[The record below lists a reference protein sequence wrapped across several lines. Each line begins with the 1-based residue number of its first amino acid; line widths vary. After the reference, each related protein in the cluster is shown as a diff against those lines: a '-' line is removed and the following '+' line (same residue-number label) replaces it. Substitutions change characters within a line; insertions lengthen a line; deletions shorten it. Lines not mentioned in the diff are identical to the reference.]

1 MQKIFW
7 FLGLIASLTTL
18 VILGFNINAGNAG
31 QQLDRNILG
40 NILGDTLG
48 NTLGN
53 TSSDEPANL
62 PPEERSTLLISSRQD
77 GRLLE
82 LTNQQRASNGVA
94 ALRLSA
100 QLGRAAQS
108 HAEDMA
114 NRNFFSHT
122 GSNGSRMSDRVN
134 QAGYAWQAVGEN
146 IYMGTNATPR
156 QAVTGWMNSTG
167 HRQNIL
173 NSNYTEIGFG
183 VANRGRDVYYVQV
196 FGRPR

>member
-1 MQKIFW
+1 MQKKSW
-7 FLGLIASLTTL
+7 FFVPIASLTTL

-31 QQLDRNILG
+31 QQLDRNILF
-40 NILGDTLG
+40 DTLS
-48 NTLGN
+48 NTLRN
-53 TSSDEPANL
+53 TSSNGLDHL
-62 PPEERSTLLISSRQD
+62 PPEERSILLISSRQD

-82 LTNQQRASNGVA
+82 LTNQQRANNGVA

-122 GSNGSRMSDRVN
+122 GSNGSSMSDRVN
-134 QAGYAWQAVGEN
+134 QAGYSWQAVGEN
-146 IYMGTNATPR
+146 IYMGTSATPR
-156 QAVTGWMNSTG
+156 QAVTGWMNSPG
-167 HRQNIL
+167 HRRNIL

-183 VANRGRDVYYVQV
+183 VASRGRDVYYVQV